1 MSQSTV
7 IISCFWNVKLTKKK
21 GVRYTKK
28 NNAKNMNIS
37 LFTVFFKQKVTTVTL
52 LLRLRETQKALQ
64 LPF

>member
-1 MSQSTV
+1 M
-7 IISCFWNVKLTKKK
+7 
-21 GVRYTKK
+21 RYTKK
-28 NNAKNMNIS
+28 NNAKNMSIS